1 MFYKCP
7 GQNSRNLSLSY
18 YKCLSCGNEI
28 EIFSDELK
36 AKCLKCN
43 EIFYREQKP
52 SCISWCSAARQ
63 CIGEEKWKELT
74 ENTRK

>member
-7 GQNSRNLSLSY
+7 GQNSRNLSVSY
-18 YKCLSCGNEI
+18 HKCPNCGNEV

-36 AKCLKCN
+36 AKCLKCK
-43 EIFYREQKP
+43 EVIYREQKP

-74 ENTRK
+74 ENIKK